1 MFREMRRIKQQLTD
15 QEIQEIIV
23 RNTCGTLALLGD
35 EGYPYS
41 VPLSYVYTE
50 NKFYFH
56 SAKTGHKIDAVKNYE
71 KASFSI
77 IDKYVLV
84 PEEYTA
90 YFRSVIAFGKV
101 RLLEDPQEIRFA
113 LDLLGKKV
121 RPGFEK
127 ERLNEVNISLPKVAI
142 IEFTVEHLSGKE
154 SIELRKI

>member
-1 MFREMRRIKQQLTD
+1 MFREMRRIKQQLSD
-15 QEIQEIIV
+15 QEIKTILN

-41 VPLSYVYTE
+41 VPLSYAYEE

-56 SAKTGHKIDAVKNYE
+56 SAKTGHKIDAIKNYT

-77 IDKYVLV
+77 VDKYVLV

-90 YFRSVIAFGKV
+90 YLRSVIAFGKV
-101 RLLEDPQEIRFA
+101 KLIEDPKVSRFA
-113 LDLLGKKV
+113 LELLGKKC

-127 ERLNEVNISLPKVAI
+127 ERQKEIDVSLPKVAI
-142 IEFTVEHLSGKE
+142 IEFTIEHLTGKE
-154 SIELRKI
+154 SIELRNS